1 MFVALIIER
10 TRAEYWARCA
20 ASNEILKAPGAS
32 VGLSGMVLLRVAFGS
47 CPMLGRTRLRY
58 LEAGGGRAGSP
69 VRDCSAGAAPVVVWC
84 QPREGR
90 SKTRGR
96 T

>member
-58 LEAGGGRAGSP
+58 LEAGWPPSGLT
-69 VRDCSAGAAPVVVWC
+69 SAGLVCRCSSSRCLVSAA
-84 QPREGR
+84 
-90 SKTRGR
+90 
-96 T
+96 